1 MSRVPAAALFGS
13 GHQGQYLVYLGVC
26 LNERTR
32 SLRGSAE
39 NEASSK
45 PLEALEKAEAV
56 SAQKDAAGGQSDTF
70 G

>member
-1 MSRVPAAALFGS
+1 MSLQLPSSAQDTKVP
-13 GHQGQYLVYLGVC
+13 VYLGVR

-45 PLEALEKAEAV
+45 PLEALEKVEAV
-56 SAQKDAAGGQSDTF
+56 SAQKDEAGGQSDTF